1 MLWASG
7 GDGAKIYWLPH
18 SRVYKLARGFNSKM
32 NDNSFEIRVLNM
44 KRGFQRSQGNLR
56 GWVRSTWMLH
66 EISKSWFAIFPHENG
81 LVSKHVRLSVWWECL
96 VLLSVREMSDLRSE
110 LHWTAGWLTSCADS
124 HPDLTCPGW
133 RDFSVWTPQPF
144 SSFLCLC
151 NKSTERE
158 GGLTFSN

>member
-18 SRVYKLARGFNSKM
+18 SRVNKLARGFNSKM
-32 NDNSFEIRVLNM
+32 NDNSFERRVLNM

-110 LHWTAGWLTSCADS
+110 LHWTAAGLIDKLCW
-124 HPDLTCPGW
+124 
-133 RDFSVWTPQPF
+133 F
-144 SSFLCLC
+144 SSRSHLPRMKRFLSLD
-151 NKSTERE
+151 TA
-158 GGLTFSN
+158 TVFFFSLSLQ